1 MRVSQKDITISVFD
15 MDNERFI
22 AVGQVNQYTSIRWV
36 EEYADAGIFELWAPI
51 TEENAELFKM
61 DRVIWIDGERTA
73 GIVEGIKETVDTKE
87 QKVYHINGRMLNC
100 LLDRRIVW
108 NTYNANNKFT
118 FIVLRG
124 IVDENCIVP
133 EDGKRII
140 PYLELG
146 AIDESSEW
154 KKMTIQRSG
163 DEVLTILQEIS
174 NAQECGFYIGFN
186 PVDKKLYFNVKMG
199 KDHSIGSDSPVVL
212 SSSMEDILEST
223 YYSNKKDYK
232 NVALVA
238 GEGEG
243 DKRVKTIAGDD
254 TVTGYDRR
262 ELYVDARDLRKDEN
276 DGTVRESELKD
287 YTYTKEEIDN
297 KIDEGSYEGMT
308 SEEAIEGINEAYR
321 VISSKVLADL
331 MDSQF
336 GKLLGARY

>member
-1 MRVSQKDITISVFD
+1 MRVNQKDITISVFE
-15 MDNERFI
+15 MDNDKFNVI
-22 AVGQVNQYTSIRWV
+22 GQINKYTSLRWI
-36 EEYADAGIFELWAPI
+36 EEYADAGSFELWAPI
-51 TEENAELFKM
+51 TEENSELFKM
-61 DRVIWIDGERTA
+61 DRIVWIEGERTA
-73 GIVEGIKETVDTKE
+73 GIIDGIKETVDTNE

-108 NTYNANNKFT
+108 NTYNATNKFT

-124 IVDENCIVP
+124 IVDENCIVS
-133 EDGKRII
+133 EDTKRNI

-154 KKMTIQRSG
+154 KKLTIQRSG
-163 DEVLTILQEIS
+163 DEILSLLSEIS

-243 DKRVKTIAGDD
+243 DKRVKTVAGE
-254 TVTGYDRR
+254 VESVGYNRR

-276 DGTVRESELKD
+276 DYTVKESDLED
-287 YTYTKEEIDN
+287 YTYTKDEIDE
-297 KIDEGSYEGMT
+297 KMSEGNYESMT
-308 SEEAIEGINEAYR
+308 SEEAIEGTNRDPR
-321 VISSKVLADL
+321 VISAKVLADL

-336 GKLLGARY
+336 GKLLNATY